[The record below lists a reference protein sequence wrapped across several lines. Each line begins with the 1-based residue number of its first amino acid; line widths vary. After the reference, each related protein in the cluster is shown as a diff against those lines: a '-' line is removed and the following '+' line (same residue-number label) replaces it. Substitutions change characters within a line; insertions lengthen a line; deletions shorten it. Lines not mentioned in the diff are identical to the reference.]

1 MLVQLPQG
9 FIKTERMYVENAFFE
24 ANSSQ
29 ASYSGKGVKLRLCA
43 SPYVR

>member
-29 ASYSGKGVKLRLCA
+29 ASYSGKGVKLRLC
-43 SPYVR
+43 

>member
-9 FIKTERMYVENAFFE
+9 FIKTERMYVENAFVE